1 MSDNRRV
8 YRRIKSGLRQLYP
21 KQLTGNQA
29 RHMETLAMMVT
40 GIVQSKQSHLEVM
53 AGHVPARSKV
63 TSRAKKFARFIQ
75 NENISKETYF
85 LPLLVPLLSELAQGG
100 SLVLVM
106 DASETGRRC
115 LTLMVSVVYEGRAL
129 PLTWLTVRGNK
140 GHLAEATH
148 LELLHQVQ
156 PLIPAGSDVIF
167 LGDGEF
173 DGCQLQQAINE
184 AGWDYVCRTA
194 KNRQIND
201 DGDCFALD
209 ELHLSPG
216 DCLDMPA
223 VAFGQEA
230 YGLVT
235 VIAWWQEGYVD
246 PLYLVTNLECVDEAC
261 YWYGFRFHIE
271 TFFSDQKSRG
281 FNLHKSHLSNPQRIA
296 RFLLAS
302 CLAYIW
308 IVYLGV
314 CVVKDKFVATLHRT
328 DRCDLS
334 LFQLGLRFL
343 QHLLNEDLPIPFALA
358 FPFLKSV
365 RY

>member
-29 RHMETLAMMVT
+29 RHMNTLAMMVT
-40 GIVQSKQSHLEVM
+40 GIVQSKQSHLEAM
-53 AGHVPARSKV
+53 ARHVPDGNQV
-63 TSRAKKFARFIQ
+63 NSRAKKFARFIQ
-75 NENISKETYF
+75 NEQIDKEAYF
-85 LPLLVPLLSELAQGG
+85 LPFLGPLLCQLAQSGP
-100 SLVLVM
+100 LVLIM

-115 LTLMVSVVYEGRAL
+115 LTLMASVVYQGRAL
-129 PLTWLTVRGNK
+129 PLAWLTVRGSK
-140 GHLAEATH
+140 GHLAEAVH
-148 LELLHQVQ
+148 LELLHQVK
-156 PLIPAGSDVIF
+156 PLIPVGSDVIF

-173 DGCQLQQAINE
+173 DGCQLQQAISQ
-184 AGWDYVCRTA
+184 AGWHYVCRTA

-209 ELHLSPG
+209 ELYLSPG

-230 YGLVT
+230 YGPVL
-235 VIAWWQEGYVD
+235 VIAWWQAGYAD
-246 PLYLVTNLECVDEAC
+246 PLYLVTNMECVDEAC

-296 RFLLAS
+296 RFLIAS

-308 IVYLGV
+308 LIYLGA
-314 CVVKDKFVATLHRT
+314 CAIKDKMVSLIHRA

-334 LFQLGLRFL
+334 LFQLGLRL
-343 QHLLNEDLPIPFALA
+343 LEHLLNEDLPLPFELVL
-358 FPFLKSV
+358 PILKSV